1 MLGRSTPASKF
12 NLLLLISS
20 PSVSSRLTRVKFQ
33 RLLSSC
39 FPPSRPSNL
48 ARRRLDSALF
58 LRSGRMALDV
68 LLRLLILAA
77 VASAMPVPGPTDPAA
92 AGLAIGFYNKTCPK
106 AEELVLEEMRDI
118 VHEDRTLGPALLRLL
133 FHDCFV
139 RVRAAL
145 LLCRAVPRRV
155 HGSSECVSLNLN
167 WMRGLQGCDGSIM
180 LKSRSK
186 KGERDAMPMSYSL
199 RGFDEVERIKA
210 KLEDECPL
218 TVSCADIII
227 MAARD
232 AVYLSNG
239 PRFPVETGRRDGK
252 VSLCIDAENDLAP
265 PHANIVDLKT
275 YFSVK
280 NLSWKD
286 LVVLSGSHTIG
297 RAQCAAF
304 AADRLYNNSGLGVQ
318 DPTLDKAYAPELRER
333 CEPGNKEDE
342 TPVDMDPKSPY
353 EFDLSYYRDVLSNKT
368 LFVSDQAL
376 LDDRW
381 TRDYVARMAAAEST
395 EEYFEDYAAAMINMG
410 RMEVLTGGNGEIRK
424 FCSVYVD

>member
-1 MLGRSTPASKF
+1 
-12 NLLLLISS
+12 
-20 PSVSSRLTRVKFQ
+20 
-33 RLLSSC
+33 
-39 FPPSRPSNL
+39 
-48 ARRRLDSALF
+48 
-58 LRSGRMALDV
+58 MALDV

-139 RVRAAL
+139 R
-145 LLCRAVPRRV
+145 
-155 HGSSECVSLNLN
+155 
-167 WMRGLQGCDGSIM
+167 GCDGSIM

-186 KGERDAMPMSYSL
+186 KGERDAM
-199 RGFDEVERIKA
+199 FQ
-210 KLEDECPL
+210 
-218 TVSCADIII
+218 
-227 MAARD
+227 
-232 AVYLSNG
+232 SNG

-304 AADRLYNNSGLGVQ
+304 APDRLYNNSGLGVQ

-342 TPVDMDPKSPY
+342 TLVDMDPKSPY

-424 FCSVYVD
+424 FCSAYVD